1 MWVDLGIQFW
11 HTLVR
16 KDVVDRTEGEHD
28 EPEGSIR
35 AVEAVGPVDDEADP
49 AIEPLVL
56 AVRVIRRMH
65 LNTVTLLNTA
75 G

>member
-28 EPEGSIR
+28 EAEGSIW
-35 AVEAVGPVDDEADP
+35 G
-49 AIEPLVL
+49 
-56 AVRVIRRMH
+56 
-65 LNTVTLLNTA
+65 
-75 G
+75 